1 MADAP
6 PRSEP
11 PASLSPAR
19 ASVPEFPP
27 PPPPPSGLRRLY
39 ERFVRWGQLPVARSP
54 EEALRHAAMS
64 IRGDVPPS
72 I

>member
-6 PRSEP
+6 TPTRN
-11 PASLSPAR
+11 PAR
-19 ASVPEFPP
+19 TSVPESPP
-27 PPPPPSGLRRLY
+27 PAAPHSRLRRLY

-64 IRGDVPPS
+64 ISADVPPS